1 MRGAILRIFLIVLM
15 LVLVPYISA
24 CAKPP
29 AAPAKP
35 VEIAPSSPPTNIT
48 PPPPPPASMNGITR
62 AAFNAGVRTCLERID
77 QVSKY
82 ITVQTQSK
90 FIMSLPP
97 ADADRQISSTSIEV
111 KLPNEVVAYASM
123 TAAPT
128 TDGGCDALYETVVY
142 WTNSCTDVA
151 EKGFPDAKVIGVIQ
165 QHIKVLLQENAN
177 FRVFLMPAGA
187 QGCVSIKKEV
197 IY

>member
-1 MRGAILRIFLIVLM
+1 MRVFLIVFM
-15 LVLVPYISA
+15 LFLLAFISA
-24 CAKPP
+24 CAKPS
-29 AAPAKP
+29 AAPAEP
-35 VEIAPSSPPTNIT
+35 LQIAQSSPPKSIT
-48 PPPPPPASMNGITR
+48 PPPPPASMNGVTR

-82 ITVQTQSK
+82 ITAKTQSK
-90 FIMSLPP
+90 FIMSMPP
-97 ADADRQISSTSIEV
+97 ADVDVDRQITSATFEV

-142 WTNSCTDVA
+142 WANSCAVVA
-151 EKGFPDAKVIGVIQ
+151 EQGFPNAKQIGVIQ

-177 FRVFLMPAGA
+177 FRVFLLPAGNE
-187 QGCVSIKKEV
+187 GCVAIKKEV
-197 IY
+197 VY